1 MEVIVINRIFMDIIK
16 KSKLIAIRVI
26 TFIDRSIYLLFKAV
40 TKVDK
45 SLIIFE
51 GQMGRF
57 DESSWVLYHHLKKKG
72 KYKFVWMVKNPDKY
86 ISTEDT
92 KFISRYHRTF
102 NFIADY
108 YYAKAAYSF
117 YTHTTSTIKYKRPG
131 QTIIFI
137 GHGYAIKGH
146 KGSGSSY
153 HNFDYALATGKEAM
167 ATQAIFIGCD
177 KSKMLPLGLPRND
190 MLKQNSKPGNENPIV
205 QGREFSKVIIWMP
218 TFRESKTNLSEERC
232 ATETGLSLFDT
243 PEKVEKLNDL
253 LHSYNCAVILKIH
266 RLQLEKETFK
276 RKFSNIIIISD
287 SVIDKLGLQL
297 YQFIGLS
304 DALLTDYS
312 SVSIDY
318 LLLDK
323 PIGYILSD
331 IDLYLKDRGFTSN
344 DPRDVMAGEFIYKVD
359 EAYNFIRNVVAGTDN
374 YIKMRESLCNRLH
387 VAQNGDSCELICE
400 YFGIK

>member
-1 MEVIVINRIFMDIIK
+1 MKFMVHLNKIK
-16 KSKLIAIRVI
+16 HLISCAFI
-26 TFIDRSIYLLFKAV
+26 FIDKSIYLLFKTV
-40 TKVDK
+40 TQVDK

-51 GQMGRF
+51 GQTGRF

-72 KYKFVWMVKNPDKY
+72 KYKFVWMVGNPHKHV
-86 ISTEDT
+86 STKDT
-92 KFISRYHRTF
+92 KFISRYHYTF
-102 NFIADY
+102 NILADY

-117 YTHTTSTIKYKRPG
+117 YTHTTNPIKYKRPG

-190 MLKQNSKPGNENPIV
+190 MLKQHSKPGNLNPIV
-205 QGREFSKVIIWMP
+205 QGRNFSKVIIWMP
-218 TFRESKTNLSEERC
+218 TFRESKGKLSEKSC
-232 ATETGLSLFDT
+232 ATETGLPLFDT
-243 PEKVEKLNDL
+243 LKKVEELNETL
-253 LHSYNCAVILKIH
+253 SSFNCVIILKLH
-266 RLQLEKETFK
+266 RLQLEKEAFK

-287 SVIDKLGLQL
+287 SEIDKLGLQL

-312 SVSIDY
+312 SVSVDY

-344 DPRDVMAGEFIYKVD
+344 NPKDVMAGEFIYKVD
-359 EAYNFIRNVVAGTDN
+359 EAYNFIRDVVTGKDN
-374 YIKMRESLCNRLH
+374 YAEQRYSLRKRLH
-387 VAQNGDSCELICE
+387 VAQKGDSCELICE
-400 YFGIK
+400 FFGL

>member
-1 MEVIVINRIFMDIIK
+1 MDILK
-16 KSKLIAIRVI
+16 NSKSIVARVF
-26 TFIDRSIYLLFKAV
+26 TLIDRSIYLLFKAV

-51 GQMGRF
+51 GQMGRY

-72 KYKFVWMVKNPDKY
+72 KYKFIWMVKDSDKY
-86 ISTEDT
+86 VSTEDT
-92 KFISRYHRTF
+92 KFINRYHYTF
-102 NFIADY
+102 NILADY

-117 YTHTTSTIKYKRPG
+117 YTHTTSAIKYRREG
-131 QTIIFI
+131 QNIIFI

-153 HNFDYALATGKEAM
+153 HNFDYALATSTEAM
-167 ATQAIFIGCD
+167 ETQAIFIGCE

-190 MLKQNSKPGNENPIV
+190 MLKQHSKHGNLNPIV
-205 QGREFSKVIIWMP
+205 QGINFSKVIIWMP
-218 TFRESKTNLSEERC
+218 TFRESKEELSEKSC
-232 ATETGLSLFDT
+232 ATETGLPLFDT
-243 PEKVEKLNDL
+243 LKKVEELNETL
-253 LHSYNCAVILKIH
+253 SSFNCVIILKLH
-266 RLQLEKETFK
+266 RLQLKKEAFK

-287 SVIDKLGLQL
+287 SEIDKLGLQL

-312 SVSIDY
+312 SVSVDY

-331 IDLYLKDRGFTSN
+331 IDLYLKDRGFTRN

-359 EAYNFIRNVVAGTDN
+359 EAYNFIRDVVAGKDN
-374 YIKMRESLCNRLH
+374 YVEQRCSLRKRLH
-387 VAQNGDSCELICE
+387 VAQKGDSCELICE
-400 YFGIK
+400 FLGL